1 VNETQKKKQTN
12 KNKKKTKPNQKGDGI
27 RRNESNN
34 NLAIFCKLQQL
45 LQFDHV
51 KNNIPST
58 KQHVIQ
64 ASCSSTAGNE
74 KLKQSTAAQPRLSL
88 VNPIPDV
95 QNRKPRLLLD
105 PGELACLP
113 AQTQR
118 DRERERESVK
128 CRGLVTD

>member
-1 VNETQKKKQTN
+1 L
-12 KNKKKTKPNQKGDGI
+12 
-27 RRNESNN
+27 NN
-34 NLAIFCKLQQL
+34 NLAVFCKLQQL

-51 KNNIPST
+51 KNNIPSS

-64 ASCSSTAGNE
+64 ASACSSTAGNE

-118 DRERERESVK
+118 DTERERERE
-128 CRGLVTD
+128 RA